1 MTIQWYGHSCFKI
14 STKPDGR
21 GSGED
26 VVIFTDPFDKSIGLR
41 PPQGKADIVTISH
54 DHPDHNNSDALKG
67 EPAVLDLPGEYSI
80 KGVSITGINSFH
92 DKVQGAQ
99 RGMNTIFAIE
109 SEGIRFCHLGDLAT
123 KLDQKQLEEVNWV
136 DILAIPVGGNGF
148 TLDGKEAK
156 AVVDQI
162 EPKIVLLMH
171 YKIPGVK
178 VKLDDEKNF
187 CKEIGLCPKD
197 KVAKLILKKKDLE
210 EGEMKVVTM
219 EAVASV

>member
-54 DHPDHNNSDALKG
+54 AHPDHNNPDALKG

-80 KGVSITGINSFH
+80 KGVSITGIESDH
-92 DKVQGAQ
+92 DKAGGAEY
-99 RGMNTIFAIE
+99 GKNVVFAIE
-109 SEGIRFCHLGDLAT
+109 SEGIRFCHLGDLGT
-123 KLDQKQLEEVNWV
+123 SLDKKQLEEVNGV
-136 DILAIPVGGNGF
+136 DVLAIPVGGPHSLNA
-148 TLDGKEAK
+148 KEAK

-162 EPKIVLLMH
+162 EPKMVLPMH
-171 YKIPGVK
+171 YKIPGINIK
-178 VKLDDEKNF
+178 DITDEKNF

-197 KVAKLILKKKDLE
+197 KVAKLVLKKKDIE
-210 EGEMKVVTM
+210 SEEMKVVMM
-219 EAVASV
+219 EALSA

>member
-26 VVIFTDPFDKSIGLR
+26 IVIFTDPFDKEVGLR
-41 PPQGKADIVTISH
+41 PPQGRADIVTVSH
-54 DHPDHNNSDALKG
+54 DHHDHNNSGALKG
-67 EPAVLDLPGEYSI
+67 EPAVVDLPGEYSI

-123 KLDQKQLEEVNWV
+123 SLDKKQLEEVNGV
-136 DILAIPVGGNGF
+136 DVLAIPVGGGGF

-171 YKIPGVK
+171 YKIAGSKVK
-178 VKLDDEKNF
+178 VDDEKSF
-187 CKEIGLCPKD
+187 CKEIGTCPREKT
-197 KVAKLILKKKDLE
+197 AKLILKKKDLE
-210 EGEMKVVTM
+210 DAEMKVVMM
-219 EAVASV
+219 EALSA

>member
-1 MTIQWYGHSCFKI
+1 MTIQWYGQSCFKI

-26 VVIFTDPFDKSIGLR
+26 VVIFTDPFQKELGLR
-41 PPQGKADIVTISH
+41 PPQGRADIVTVSH
-54 DHPDHNNSDALKG
+54 SHYDHNNAGALKG
-67 EPAVLDLPGEYSI
+67 ELQALDLPGEYSI
-80 KGVSITGINSFH
+80 KGVSIQGINSFH
-92 DKVQGAQ
+92 DKQGGAE
-99 RGMNTIFAIE
+99 RGLNTIFVFE
-109 SEGIRFCHLGDLAT
+109 SEGIRFCHLGDLGTA
-123 KLDQKQLEEVNWV
+123 LDKKQLEEINGV
-136 DILAIPVGGNGF
+136 DILAVPVGGTF

-162 EPKIVLLMH
+162 EPKIVLPMH
-171 YKIPGVK
+171 YKIAGVK
-178 VKLDDEKNF
+178 EKIDDEKNF

-219 EAVASV
+219 EALST